1 MVMLPKNLTFSR
13 RVQMVCL
20 PSTKLTFDGFPAT
33 VSGWGLLAGNDPS
46 SVPMK
51 LHEVELTVVSNTAC
65 KQSYNSAGTDLG
77 SVIQP
82 EMLCATAPDKGICS
96 GDSGGKM
103 GGYNTL
109 LFILYY

>member
-1 MVMLPKNLTFSR
+1 
-13 RVQMVCL
+13 MVCL
-20 PSTKLTFDGFPAT
+20 PSTPLTFDGFPAT
-33 VSGWGLLAGNDPS
+33 VSGWGLLSGNDQS
-46 SVPMK
+46 SMPMK

-65 KQSYNSAGTDLG
+65 KQSYNSAGTELG

-82 EMLCATAPDKGICS
+82 EMLCATAPDKGVCS

-103 GGYNTL
+103 GSYDTL